1 MISLSILAA
10 FSLTLAPVCLSVKPR
25 RRVAEEIIPV
35 SVEHSS
41 TTANNETKN
50 GAGRAIDMDLYS
62 ASSTS
67 AGSDGASWLKL
78 TLDKVHCVYQV
89 IKYGRSGGEDY
100 KATCDETD
108 CSNCTGPVSRWFTVT
123 VSTEAEIV
131 KQWTVA

>member
-1 MISLSILAA
+1 
-10 FSLTLAPVCLSVKPR
+10 
-25 RRVAEEIIPV
+25 
-35 SVEHSS
+35 
-41 TTANNETKN
+41 
-50 GAGRAIDMDLYS
+50 MDLYS

-123 VSTEAEIV
+123 VSTEAEVTDLSPVSDCKHGNTV
-131 KQWTVA
+131 KLNSFGGYQFYLYEIAVVGKPG